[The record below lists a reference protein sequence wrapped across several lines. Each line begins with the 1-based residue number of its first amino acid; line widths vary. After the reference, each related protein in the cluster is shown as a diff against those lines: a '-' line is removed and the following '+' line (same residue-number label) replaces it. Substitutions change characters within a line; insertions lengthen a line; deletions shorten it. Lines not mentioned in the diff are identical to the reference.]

1 MLKWIKN
8 WKLWLIGVII
18 ILLLGF
24 LYIQWSTAYISHEAL
39 QKAVYRS
46 LPKEEQEALG
56 VGAWR
61 YFKVEQVNVNDVP
74 PISNWSY
81 SQRFHEQLLFLNG
94 NIVYKVTYPLANPI
108 VDHYHRIVYVNPFTR
123 RIVGYAAL
131 L

>member
-1 MLKWIKN
+1 MLKWIKLQ
-8 WKLWLIGVII
+8 KLWLIGII
-18 ILLLGF
+18 VILLLGF

-61 YFKVEQVNVNDVP
+61 YFKVEQVNLNDVP
-74 PISNWSY
+74 PISNWSF
-81 SQRFHEQLLFLNG
+81 SQRFHQQLLFLNG
-94 NIVYKVTYPLANPI
+94 HVVYKVTYPLANPI
-108 VDHYHRIVYVNPFTR
+108 FSSYEGAAYVNPFTR
-123 RIVGYAAL
+123 GIVGYAAL